1 VKAAYMQP
9 LMIRTAWLDEHA
21 LVSDLN
27 EARARLN
34 DLLAILQKQEQR
46 TEALEAGHLF
56 DRALESP
63 TAIAEILQRARELV
77 GQD

>member
-1 VKAAYMQP
+1 MPTTGDPFDPNEVAAQ
-9 LMIRTAWLDEHA
+9 IAVTQQ
-21 LVSDLN
+21 
-27 EARARLN
+27 RLN
-34 DLLAILQKQEQR
+34 DLLAILREQERR

-63 TAIAEILQRARELV
+63 TAVAEILRRARELV